1 MGAATM
7 SKIRSRSKS
16 RHRHRR
22 AGTAMILMLFL
33 MIGVFGMVALSV
45 DLGLM
50 VLLRAE
56 IQSAVDAGALAAGL
70 KLQSDRDNVLEAEES
85 ARSYVQL
92 NHVGMGSLVPE
103 DAIEIE
109 SGRFDNDS
117 KTFVPTHVS
126 PNAVRVFARQDGEP
140 FFFGKLFGHDTFG
153 APASAIASG
162 TFTKLDI
169 VMVLDLSG
177 SMASEGRIEALQ
189 HAAPTFVTVIEES
202 KGDDQIAVMG
212 LAADP
217 TRYDPANRGHSG
229 RLYRSGLH
237 PTPDH
242 YVGVLEAG
250 LTKSLQ
256 SLRSRLI
263 HTKMLEAGKYTGW
276 TGTGA
281 AIGDATHLLHHSPHA
296 CDSAE
301 KFIVLMSDGRANKPS
316 GHGASYAR
324 SMARY
329 AANHE
334 VTIYSISLGNG
345 ADLGLMQDIAELTD
359 GEHFD
364 ATGTGQAELTER
376 LTKAFKDVGAALK
389 RVQLVK

>member
-1 MGAATM
+1 MV
-7 SKIRSRSKS
+7 
-16 RHRHRR
+16 
-22 AGTAMILMLFL
+22 LMLFL
-33 MIGVFGMVALSV
+33 MVGVFAMVAFSV

-70 KLQSDRDNVLEAEES
+70 KLQRDPDNVMQAEKA

-92 NHVGMGSLVPE
+92 NRVGMGALVPE
-103 DAIEIE
+103 DAIEVE
-109 SGRFDNDS
+109 SGKFDGNTNEFIPS
-117 KTFVPTHVS
+117 NIS

-162 TFTKLDI
+162 TSTKLDI

-177 SMASEGRIEALQ
+177 SMASQGRIEALRS
-189 HAAPTFVTVIEES
+189 AAPTFVSVIEEFG
-202 KGDDQIAVMG
+202 GDDQIAVMG

-217 TRYDPANRGHSG
+217 SKYKPGAKGHSG
-229 RLYRSGLH
+229 RLYQSGLH

-250 LTKSLQ
+250 LKKNLGG
-256 SLRSRLI
+256 LRSRLL
-263 HTKMLEAGKYTGW
+263 HSNMLEAGKYTGW

-281 AIGDATHLLHHSPHA
+281 AIGDATHLLDHSVKARP
-296 CDSAE
+296 SAE
-301 KFIVLMSDGRANKPS
+301 KVIVLMSDGRANRPS
-316 GHGASYAR
+316 GHGASYAC

-329 AANHE
+329 AARNE
-334 VTIYSISLGNG
+334 VTIYTISLGND
-345 ADLGLMQDIAELTD
+345 ADLGLMQDIADITE
-359 GEHFD
+359 GKHFD
-364 ATGTGQAELTER
+364 ATGAGEATLTRR
-376 LTKAFKDVGAALK
+376 LTKAFQDAGAAIK
-389 RVQLVK
+389 RVQLVR